1 MKAIVY
7 TQRDL
12 PIDDPQALHEV
23 ELPMPLPG
31 PHDLLVE
38 VRAVSV
44 NPVDTKIRRGV
55 AVSEPRVLGWDASGI
70 VRAVGA
76 QVTLFAP
83 GDEVFYAGDLTRP
96 GSNSQFQAVD
106 ERIVGRKPRN
116 LDFAEAAAL
125 PLTAITAWE
134 LLFDRLRV
142 SEGGGQG
149 KSLLVIGAGGGVG
162 SILVQLARKLTALT
176 IIGTASRDVTRN
188 WVTELGAHHT
198 VDHTQP
204 LQPQLAA
211 LGLEHVDIVISLT
224 HTDQHFDQI
233 VQVLAP
239 QGQLALIDD
248 PATLDVVPLKRK
260 SISLH
265 WELMFTRSMFQTAD
279 MVRQH
284 ELLDRVAQMV
294 EEGTLKT
301 TLSEHAGALTADN
314 LRRVHAL
321 IESGRAHGKIV
332 LEHA

>member
-1 MKAIVY
+1 VY

-12 PIDDPQALHEV
+12 PIDDPQALHEI
-23 ELPMPLPG
+23 ELPMPVPG

-83 GDEVFYAGDLTRP
+83 GDEVFYAGDLTRA

-116 LDFAEAAAL
+116 LGFAEAAAL

-176 IIGTASRDVTRN
+176 IVGTASREVTRN

-204 LQPQLAA
+204 LQPQLAE
-211 LGLEHVDIVISLT
+211 LGLEHIDIVISLT
-224 HTDQHFDQI
+224 HTDQHFEQI

-284 ELLDRVAQMV
+284 ELLNRVAQMV
-294 EEGTLKT
+294 EEGALKT